1 MRQID
6 SIHDYETG
14 SLYFNAFSKET
25 ILVLSKNISDNDKLS
40 VKYIFFKDNRT
51 INYYTKTYNS
61 ELELKV
67 YHIFKIGENK
77 NDAAEC

>member
-25 ILVLSKNISDNDKLS
+25 ILVLAKNLSDNDKLS
-40 VKYIFFKDNRT
+40 VKYIFFNNCGT
-51 INYYTKTYNS
+51 IKYYTRTYNS
-61 ELELKV
+61 DLALKV